1 MRLVSSGLLTRAAG
15 VFVLGFVVVDL
26 GDASC
31 CPLAIPGGG
40 PVVSTPRPE
49 VPDACASFCVPDCFC
64 CSSTVPAAQAASIH
78 LPRPVS
84 ERPAL
89 SLERP
94 TSGFTPVP
102 EHIPLAAI

>member
-1 MRLVSSGLLTRAAG
+1 VGA
-15 VFVLGFVVVDL
+15 
-26 GDASC
+26 
-31 CPLAIPGGG
+31 
-40 PVVSTPRPE
+40 PRPE

-84 ERPAL
+84 ERPAP

-94 TSGFTPVP
+94 TTGFSPAP
-102 EHIPLAAI
+102 EHIPIVAI